1 MGDMAD
7 YYNELQ
13 EEGGRYFPPGDPYR
27 VRVVS
32 KPQPRCS
39 KCGAVCKWVLNDN
52 GKWQLFDLSR
62 EGSPGNRNVVHQCSL
77 AAADDF
83 EVL

>member
-13 EEGGRYFPPGDPYR
+13 EEGGSYFPPGDPYR

-32 KPQPRCS
+32 KPPPRCS
-39 KCGAVCKWVLNDN
+39 TCGVICKWCVNTA
-52 GKWQLFDLSR
+52 GKWQLFELSR
-62 EGSPGNRNVVHQCSL
+62 EGSEGNRNVPHQCNQTT
-77 AAADDF
+77 ADDF
-83 EVL
+83 DIL